1 MATTDPKYIIKN
13 IINTYLNTNNITKDD
28 NITPSYDLHLY
39 ERGLEDLKYLF
50 YTEDVDV
57 LFLYGEPRAKSFRP
71 IQDVPVHYMMSYP
84 VTVVTVDKHIP
95 PLGALVCTA
104 TTMQAKARTA
114 MRAAVEASAQSAVA
128 ATPAY
133 TLRIISE
140 DGSNQWGAGIN
151 MWVTKYTL
159 EWVSG

>member
-1 MATTDPKYIIKN
+1 MATTDPKYLIKN
-13 IINTYLNTNNITKDD
+13 IINVYVTANPITKDD
-28 NITPSYDLHLY
+28 GVAVSYDLHLY
-39 ERGLEDLKYLF
+39 ERGPEDLKYLF

-57 LFLYGEPRAKSFRP
+57 LFLYGEPRVKSFRP

-84 VTVVTVDKHIP
+84 VTVVTVDKHAP

-114 MRAAVEASAQSAVA
+114 MRAAIAASSQSAVA

-140 DGSNQWGAGIN
+140 DGDNMWGAGIN
-151 MWVTKYTL
+151 LQRTKFIL
-159 EWVSG
+159 EWMTG

>member
-39 ERGLEDLKYLF
+39 ERGLEDLKYLV

-84 VTVVTVDKHIP
+84 VTVVTVDKHAP

-114 MRAAVEASAQSAVA
+114 MRAAIAASAQSAVA

-140 DGSNQWGAGIN
+140 EGDNMWGAGIN
-151 MWVTKYTL
+151 LQRTKFIL
-159 EWVSG
+159 EWMTG